1 MRCSLYAY
9 GTSALAT
16 HSAGMMYCYAPM
28 PALAHT
34 VRGTGPAQRADYP
47 TRVLPVQGR
56 YLRRPEGNGPQ
67 ARDGYGSGA
76 MGANTFGVVYMMRCV
91 QDEQEEDVKVSKA
104 SRVSRGAKAQT
115 VASDGFIMPSV
126 SVLATF

>member
-1 MRCSLYAY
+1 MRITQLACYRSKDAI
-9 GTSALAT
+9 SADQKEMDRKLV
-16 HSAGMMYCYAPM
+16 MVMVVVPW
-28 PALAHT
+28 
-34 VRGTGPAQRADYP
+34 VQ
-47 TRVLPVQGR
+47 TRL
-56 YLRRPEGNGPQ
+56 
-67 ARDGYGSGA
+67 
-76 MGANTFGVVYMMRCV
+76 VVYMMRCV